1 MQQLQIADVV
11 GAGSTD
17 FEMLTLQG
25 SAERSQQLNEAY
37 AMLTE
42 MTSAELVSYEREL
55 RLRGP
60 AGPTLKCA
68 PLCSL
73 QAAAREKGWPSGEE
87 RIVNMFGE
95 MY

>member
-1 MQQLQIADVV
+1 M
-11 GAGSTD
+11 
-17 FEMLTLQG
+17 LQG

-42 MTSAELVSYEREL
+42 MSPAELVSYEREL

-68 PLCSL
+68 PLHTSGRREGACCVILDGSNLTVGSL
-73 QAAAREKGWPSGEE
+73 AQPRHWE
-87 RIVNMFGE
+87 RHADPAEV
-95 MY
+95 